1 MHTARRKIQKDKG
14 VEPSEFEDSVA
25 QVSAEPYFAAF
36 VIVSSL
42 NSSVF
47 FSLNCSEQKYKCPYV
62 IVIALVATLQA
73 FFDLENSNTELK
85 SDLKD
90 LYINNAV

>member
-1 MHTARRKIQKDKG
+1 MYTARRKIQKDKG

-47 FSLNCSEQKYKCPYV
+47 FLSELLCAEIQVSVCDCDRAGCYL
-62 IVIALVATLQA
+62 AGLL
-73 FFDLENSNTELK
+73 
-85 SDLKD
+85 
-90 LYINNAV
+90 